1 VSDSSNHSGAT
12 RGTASVL
19 PRPATADQP
28 MPVAGAPSD
37 NTTLMAVIEGLEAM
51 GFADQ
56 MSVTEDAF
64 VQCHCCSQRNDPH
77 DVIVHELRRLEGA
90 SDPADMMM
98 VIGAVCPI
106 CSCRGTLVMG
116 YGPNTSGAEDQVI
129 LALRDGRPVPDLS

>member
-1 VSDSSNHSGAT
+1 VSSNHSST
-12 RGTASVL
+12 PGTVSVL
-19 PRPATADQP
+19 PRPDTTDQA

-37 NTTLMAVIEGLEAM
+37 NTTLVAVLAGLEAQ
-51 GFADQ
+51 GFTDQ
-56 MSVTEDAF
+56 MSVTDDGF

-77 DVIVHELRRLEGA
+77 DVIVHELRRMEGA

-98 VIGAVCPI
+98 VIGAICPI
-106 CSCRGTLVMG
+106 CSCAATLVMG